1 MPSKRDLGSLVSG
14 AGDDITPPAPLRRGG
29 GLSSLIGSSGEPPAV
44 EPETRPPATATPR
57 RPAAPPDSPPA
68 GVTTTPQADLTTNA
82 QADMSTS
89 QQAETQAAPRTRPA
103 PPAATRERKVS
114 SYRIDTELARR
125 VKIYAAMYDLNDY
138 EVVERALTEYLDRHA
153 RGPEVG

>member
-14 AGDDITPPAPLRRGG
+14 AGEDITPPAPLRRGG
-29 GLSSLIGSSGEPPAV
+29 GLNSMIGSGGESPPVQA
-44 EPETRPPATATPR
+44 PARPSAATP
-57 RPAAPPDSPPA
+57 ASPQA
-68 GVTTTPQADLTTNA
+68 DATTTPHADLTTNA

-89 QQAETQAAPRTRPA
+89 LQPKTGAAAGTRPG

-153 RGPEVG
+153 RGPGVG

>member
-1 MPSKRDLGSLVSG
+1 MSTSLQ
-14 AGDDITPPAPLRRGG
+14 
-29 GLSSLIGSSGEPPAV
+29 
-44 EPETRPPATATPR
+44 PETR
-57 RPAAPPDSPPA
+57 AAA
-68 GVTTTPQADLTTNA
+68 G
-82 QADMSTS
+82 
-89 QQAETQAAPRTRPA
+89 TRPG

-153 RGPEVG
+153 RGPGVG

>member
-1 MPSKRDLGSLVSG
+1 L
-14 AGDDITPPAPLRRGG
+14 
-29 GLSSLIGSSGEPPAV
+29 
-44 EPETRPPATATPR
+44 
-57 RPAAPPDSPPA
+57 
-68 GVTTTPQADLTTNA
+68 
-82 QADMSTS
+82 STS

-103 PPAATRERKVS
+103 PSAATRERKVS

-153 RGPEVG
+153 RGPGVG